1 MELKNKRIGFLGD
14 SITEGHGV
22 AEAQN
27 IYWNRI
33 AAQTGAACFGY
44 GIGGTRI
51 APQHSGADD
60 PRWDPRWALYFGFR
74 VDEMEENLDVIV
86 VFGGTND
93 FGHGDA
99 PLGTPADRD
108 ESTFYGAYH
117 VLLNKIFERYPGAE
131 VVLMTPLHRLG
142 DENCTY
148 NEFGMRRSANLEGY
162 AEAIKEIAK
171 FYSVPVLDLFTM
183 GGMNPIVPVQKE
195 LFMPDGLHPNDAGH
209 ARIAQRL
216 IGLLNTL

>member
-22 AEAQN
+22 EHFEN

-33 AAQTGAACFGY
+33 AAETGAQCFGY

-51 APQHSGADD
+51 APQHGGQDD
-60 PRWDPRWALYFGFR
+60 PKWAQYFGSR
-74 VDEMEENLDVIV
+74 VDTMEPDLDVV
-86 VFGGTND
+86 VIFGGTND

-117 VLLNKIFERYPGAE
+117 TLLNKIFSRYPAAD
-131 VVLMTPLHRLG
+131 VVIMTPLHRLNE
-142 DENCTY
+142 ENCTY
-148 NEFGMRRSANLEGY
+148 NEMGVRRQTNLEGY
-162 AEAIKEIAK
+162 VNAIQDVAA
-171 FYSVPVLDLFTM
+171 FYGVPVLDLFRTA
-183 GGMNPIVPVQKE
+183 GINPIVPVQKE
-195 LFMPDGLHPNDAGH
+195 LYMPDGLHPNDVGQ

-216 IGLLNTL
+216 IGFLKTL

>member
-1 MELKNKRIGFLGD
+1 MELKGKRIGFLGD

-22 AEAQN
+22 EDPQN

-33 AAQTGAACFGY
+33 AAQTGAECFGY

-51 APQHSGADD
+51 APQHSGKDD
-60 PRWDPRWALYFGFR
+60 PKWALYFGSR
-74 VDEMEENLDVIV
+74 VETMEENLDVV
-86 VFGGTND
+86 VIFGGTND

-117 VLLNKIFERYPGAE
+117 VLLNKIFNRYPGAE

-142 DENCTY
+142 EEDCTF
-148 NEFGMRRSANLEGY
+148 NEFGVRRSVNLEGY
-162 AEAIKEIAK
+162 VNAIQDVAAY
-171 FYSVPVLDLFTM
+171 YSVPVLDLYRV
-183 GGMNPIVPVQKE
+183 GGMNPIVEAQRE
-195 LFMPDGLHPNDAGH
+195 LFMPDGLHPNDAGQ

-216 IGLLNTL
+216 IGLLKSI